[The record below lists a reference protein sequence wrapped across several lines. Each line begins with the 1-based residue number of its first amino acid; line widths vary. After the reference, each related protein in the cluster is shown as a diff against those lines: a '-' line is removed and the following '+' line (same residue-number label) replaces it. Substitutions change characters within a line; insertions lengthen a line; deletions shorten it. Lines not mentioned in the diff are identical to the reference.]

1 MPSKG
6 ARSKRRTTRL
16 IHAARQYTD
25 YGFVNPAVYHASTV
39 LAPDLAT
46 YESGKRPYTYAV
58 YGTPTTRALE
68 AAMCELQGAHG
79 CRLAPSGLAAISCVL
94 LAFSRS
100 GGHILISD
108 SVYGPTRRMAT
119 GMLARLGVEAEFYDP
134 RITAADLAGLMRP
147 QTTLL
152 FLESPGSNTFEVQD
166 VPALTAVAKERGV
179 ACAIDD
185 TWPAGWF
192 FDSLGAG
199 CDVSIQAATK
209 YQVGHSDALMGTVC
223 YTRDAASAIE
233 TAHTELGLCVSGD
246 DAYLT
251 LRGLRTME
259 VRLERHQ
266 KNALKVASWLKERP
280 EVEEVFYPALPGAP
294 DHELWKRDFTGASGL
309 FSIALK
315 PVPEKALH
323 AFTDGLELFGIGA
336 SWGGYESL
344 ILRFDPHR
352 AGARTAT
359 RWPLDGPL
367 LRLHIGLEDPDDLIA
382 DLDAGFGRMKEAS

>member
-1 MPSKG
+1 MPAKGDSSKH
-6 ARSKRRTTRL
+6 RNTRIL
-16 IHAARQYTD
+16 HAAREYTD
-25 YGFVNPAVYHASTV
+25 HGFVNPAVYHASTV

-46 YESGKRPYTYAV
+46 YESGNRPYTYAV
-58 YGTPTTRALE
+58 HGTPTTRALE

-79 CRLAPSGLAAISCVL
+79 CRLAPSGLSAIACVL

-119 GMLARLGVEAEFYDP
+119 GTLARLGVEAEFYDP
-134 RITAADLAGLMRP
+134 RIAAADLAALMRP
-147 QTTLL
+147 RTTLL
-152 FLESPGSNTFEVQD
+152 FLESPGSNTMEIQD
-166 VPALTAVAKERGV
+166 VPALTAVARDHGV
-179 ACAIDD
+179 ICAIDD
-185 TWPAGWF
+185 TWSAGWH

-209 YQVGHSDALMGTVC
+209 YQVGHSDALMGTIC
-223 YTRDAASAIE
+223 YTRDAAGAIE
-233 TAHTELGLCVSGD
+233 TAHAELGLCVGGD

-266 KNALKVASWLKERP
+266 KNALKVARWLKERP
-280 EVEEVFYPALPGAP
+280 EVEEVLYPALPGAP
-294 DHELWKRDFTGASGL
+294 DHDLWKRDFTGASGL

-315 PVPEKALH
+315 PLPEKALH

-344 ILRFDPHR
+344 ILRFDPR
-352 AGARTAT
+352 REGMRTAT
-359 RWPLDGPL
+359 RWPLDGPV

-382 DLDAGFGRMKEAS
+382 DLDAGFGRMKDAS